1 LFLTDT
7 FRAETRRLGRAGLV
21 LAIVSSL
28 LSVRTGLAA
37 EAPAQ
42 TKPAEAQPPA
52 GPSAEAQTKLPTGLE
67 LMKVCGHK
75 YPGDDQFGKFTVTL
89 RDNEGRTKKSEY
101 LRFWKDY
108 KGKDGVSDKML
119 LFTTYPPDAK
129 GSAFM
134 RVAYTDGKPIDQWIY
149 LPLLKKIRRVTIRDP
164 GDSFLN
170 SNLTYADVSQRP
182 LDADDHRYMGVTRVE
197 DIDFYVVE
205 STPKEKKPL
214 YGKRVFWFLKTDN
227 IEDCRT
233 ARIDYYDLNGE
244 LLKDQ
249 FIKWQK
255 LNGAWVWERVLVRS
269 RRAQSAS
276 VFELGNM
283 RVNTHLD
290 DELFTPRSLEQGLE
304 VIQKF
309 MPKE

>member
-1 LFLTDT
+1 MTWM
-7 FRAETRRLGRAGLV
+7 RRMAAFGV
-21 LAIVSSL
+21 MLASAATAFGAADPGAAAKGQT
-28 LSVRTGLAA
+28 LSGD
-37 EAPAQ
+37 Q
-42 TKPAEAQPPA
+42 
-52 GPSAEAQTKLPTGLE
+52 

-75 YPGDDQFGKFTVTL
+75 YPGDDQLGKFTVTL
-89 RDNEGRTKKSEY
+89 RDQEGRIKRSEY

-108 KGKDGVSDKML
+108 DGKDGVSDKML
-119 LFTTYPPDAK
+119 LFTTYPPDAR

-134 RVAYTDGKPIDQWIY
+134 RIAYAQADKPVDQWIY

-182 LDADDHRYMGVTRVE
+182 LDADVHKYVGVSKVE

-214 YGKRVFWFLKTDN
+214 YGKRVFWFLKTEKLN
-227 IEDCRT
+227 DCVT
-233 ARIDYYDLNGE
+233 ARIDYYDLNGD

-255 LNGAWVWERVLVRS
+255 LDGAWVWERVLVRS
-269 RRAQSAS
+269 RQTQSAS
-276 VFELGNM
+276 IFELSDM
-283 RVNTHLD
+283 KVNSHLD
-290 DELFTPRSLEQGLE
+290 DELFSPRSLEKGPE
-304 VIQKF
+304 MIDKYI
-309 MPKE
+309 PKQR